1 MLSDERFS
9 ALLRGEEPINE
20 DEVIWLKN
28 YRERQHKAFLEMQA
42 REEAELKQKLEAY
55 RAFYQLVRETFP
67 KNYFCKNPIPEDE
80 YKVLKNYC
88 FDKYGDKITAILES
102 PVQRTIYLIPPK
114 HPSGDDYSYVR
125 YLEDKFLLREIKK
138 RYGVDITLKS
148 LEFKKYA
155 TSEFIE
161 KTRAINK
168 KYNAIIS
175 TSFSAYD
182 YLTDYERYNV

>member
-1 MLSDERFS
+1 MISRKRFGELLDGATPQNQDERD
-9 ALLRGEEPINE
+9 LIT
-20 DEVIWLKN
+20 N
-28 YRERQHKAFLEMQA
+28 YRAQQEERRKEREIEDQRRFQEKQQA
-42 REEAELKQKLEAY
+42 YCEYYTLIKS
-55 RAFYQLVRETFP
+55 TFP
-67 KNYFCKNPIPEDE
+67 KSFFCKNPISEDE
-80 YKVLKNYC
+80 YKSLKTYC

-102 PVQRTIYLIPPK
+102 PVQRTMYLIPPK
-114 HPSGDDYSYVR
+114 HPSGDDYSYIR
-125 YLEDKFLLREIKK
+125 YLEDKFLLKEIKK